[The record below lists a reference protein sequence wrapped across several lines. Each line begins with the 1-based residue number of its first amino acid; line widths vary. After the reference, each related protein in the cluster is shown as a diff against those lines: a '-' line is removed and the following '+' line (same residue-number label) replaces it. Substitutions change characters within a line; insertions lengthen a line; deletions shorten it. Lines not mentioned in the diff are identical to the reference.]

1 MKKTMI
7 VLSVAVGCLIAFAP
21 TVEAQF
27 PKIPGLG
34 GKKKQKAGG
43 FVVPALAFA
52 IEGAPGDPVEMTFFY
67 ADATAELFKLAGDHM
82 TNAIVILDNSLGAK
96 SAKGTVKTE
105 NTIKRLKEAKLTAD
119 QKKFANEA
127 HKKLAEAVFLVGVG
141 SLSAKG
147 LVGSIQAVPDHV
159 KSLGRFKALK
169 YAKYVKNVPKAVK
182 DMGYIVKN
190 STRLLKELKE
200 LNDTLAKVEGV
211 EKVDAKQVEKG
222 GTEVVAKALKKKTS
236 DIKITDTKKG

>member
-1 MKKTMI
+1 MI
-7 VLSVAVGCLIAFAP
+7 SDL
-21 TVEAQF
+21 
-27 PKIPGLG
+27 
-34 GKKKQKAGG
+34 
-43 FVVPALAFA
+43 
-52 IEGAPGDPVEMTFFY
+52 EGAEL
-67 ADATAELFKLAGDHM
+67 TAE
-82 TNAIVILDNSLGAK
+82 
-96 SAKGTVKTE
+96 
-105 NTIKRLKEAKLTAD
+105 
-119 QKKFANEA
+119 QKKLANEA

-200 LNDTLAKVEGV
+200 LNDTLAKVEV
-211 EKVDAKQVEKG
+211 SRKSMPSRSRKPEQRL
-222 GTEVVAKALKKKTS
+222 LKKNLKRKLAILNLHRYKKR
-236 DIKITDTKKG
+236 IK

>member
-1 MKKTMI
+1 MI

-52 IEGAPGDPVEMTFFY
+52 IKGAPGDPVEMTFFY

-82 TNAIVILDNSLGAK
+82 TNAIWILDDMLGAK
-96 SAKGTVKTE
+96 TVKGTVREVKTE
-105 NTIKRLKEAKLTAD
+105 NTIKRLKEAELTAD

-159 KSLGRFKALK
+159 KSLGRFKAVK
-169 YAKYVKNVPKAVK
+169 YAKYIKNVPKAVK
-182 DMGYIVKN
+182 DMGYIVEN

-211 EKVDAKQVEKG
+211 KLITPEQVKKG
-222 GTEVVAKALKKKTS
+222 GTTSAEKKLKTKVGDFKFTP
-236 DIKITDTKKG
+236 ITKK

>member
-67 ADATAELFKLAGDHM
+67 ADATATLFKAASDHM
-82 TNAIVILDNSLGAK
+82 YPAIHTLQAARARARGRVKI
-96 SAKGTVKTE
+96 SASTGSC
-105 NTIKRLKEAKLTAD
+105 RLKT
-119 QKKFANEA
+119 
-127 HKKLAEAVFLVGVG
+127 
-141 SLSAKG
+141 
-147 LVGSIQAVPDHV
+147 
-159 KSLGRFKALK
+159 
-169 YAKYVKNVPKAVK
+169 
-182 DMGYIVKN
+182 
-190 STRLLKELKE
+190 
-200 LNDTLAKVEGV
+200 
-211 EKVDAKQVEKG
+211 
-222 GTEVVAKALKKKTS
+222 AKA
-236 DIKITDTKKG
+236 